1 MFMPLVFTDEDKEK
15 DTENL
20 FNGLSSR
27 TTWVSW
33 HQKRKPF

>member
-1 MFMPLVFTDEDKEK
+1 MADRLP
-15 DTENL
+15 

-33 HQKRKPF
+33 HRKG